1 MDKGSA
7 CSHRQGS
14 RSQVHMLCGT
24 RAFAH
29 RPSCK
34 TPGMAD
40 FRVFACGVS
49 TFYSGDAA
57 RYQVSEG
64 AVLTVFD
71 GKGTRFQLSPSGW
84 LPVED
89 QPEPNI
95 PDVEF
100 PV

>member
-1 MDKGSA
+1 
-7 CSHRQGS
+7 
-14 RSQVHMLCGT
+14 
-24 RAFAH
+24 
-29 RPSCK
+29 
-34 TPGMAD
+34 MAD

-49 TFYSGDAA
+49 TFHSGDVA

-71 GKGTRFQLSPSGW
+71 GKGARFQLSPSGW

-95 PDVEF
+95 RDVEL